1 MAECVHIIDIN
12 CSLELSPLI
21 GSLRQLT
28 YATDS
33 SLDCSEMKTK
43 LNVSAAFIFL
53 SLIFYLAALIF
64 VVPLCRSKALYF
76 ASGISGLVSTAC
88 LVISLVVYGIIDQ
101 SFAGFFSVNGEAVN
115 GCLTHGYGLVVAAGV
130 LGLLGSITSFTA
142 LIKEWRRQNREVYE
156 GEVEGEDQD
165 IS

>member
-1 MAECVHIIDIN
+1 
-12 CSLELSPLI
+12 
-21 GSLRQLT
+21 
-28 YATDS
+28 
-33 SLDCSEMKTK
+33 MKTK

-64 VVPLCRSKALYF
+64 VIPLCKSKALYF

-88 LVISLVVYGIIDQ
+88 LVISLIVYGIIDH
-101 SFAGFFSVNGEAVN
+101 SFAGFFSVNGEAVS

-130 LGLLGSITSFTA
+130 LGLLGSMTSFTA
-142 LIKEWRRQNREVYE
+142 LIKEWRRQTRMEYE

-165 IS
+165 TL